1 MGVKRDIL
9 LFYAG
14 ARAAGAALS
23 RLSELTEEDW
33 PKRDHLERLR
43 LHYGRRRQRFAPSAD
58 VAPECKKE
66 TNKAF
71 LRLRQETLTAE
82 RLALIRLRDEGTIS
96 DEVLHRLEQELD
108 IEALR
113 LGLGEQRVE
122 ERP

>member
-1 MGVKRDIL
+1 MHARE
-9 LFYAG
+9 
-14 ARAAGAALS
+14 RAAGAALS

-43 LHYGRRRQRFAPSAD
+43 LHYGRRQQQFAPSAD
-58 VAPECKKE
+58 VDPECKKE
-66 TNKAF
+66 TNEAF

-122 ERP
+122 GRS